1 MASLLT
7 TLTLVAGCG
16 SPETVIAPPIDT
28 SPSPATSPEQGQT
41 IEDLA
46 YIKVLAGGYSDDA
59 DPEDDGISID
69 ISYYD
74 SKSEHID
81 FWDIPVVVTIQ
92 LYGYTDFLDVF
103 QDEKMEF
110 IGETQVTV
118 DHSMKLSEMFG
129 EYIRIPFENIM
140 VDQDKYENYGTIKVT
155 VTTPEQGDF
164 EAMQDLVGL
173 YPEGG

>member
-7 TLTLVAGCG
+7 ALTLVSGCG
-16 SPETVIAPPIDT
+16 PPETVTAPPIDT
-28 SPSPATSPEQGQT
+28 SPSPATSLEQEQV
-41 IEDLA
+41 IKDLA
-46 YIKVLAGGYSDDA
+46 YIKVLALGYSDDA
-59 DPEDDGISID
+59 DPEDDGISVD

-81 FWDIPVVVTIQ
+81 FQDIPIVVTIQ

-103 QDEKMEF
+103 QHEKMEF

-129 EYIRIPFENIM
+129 KYIKIPFENIM
-140 VDQDKYENYGTIKVT
+140 VDQDKYENYGTMKVT

-164 EAMQDLVGL
+164 ETMTDLMSL
-173 YPEGG
+173 YPERR